1 MEYLY
6 LAMAVVTS
14 GLSSPVYKKIS
25 GVSKNPA
32 MSLIIPAAWFLPLAV
47 IFGVTALIKGEFVFS
62 GNMIF
67 TSLLA
72 GISAAA
78 CAFSLLESMKQ
89 NSFPVAVI
97 IVNLSFIFPVILS
110 MIFLGEKAHILQLAG
125 MLVTVAAVVIL
136 GTSGKGAKTAI
147 TAMILAVVSSL
158 GNGGI
163 DFAIKLQQHKTPG
176 EGEATFFFFTYL
188 IAAILSIAA
197 YGAVRPFKKRR
208 LASLDN
214 GGIPNEYT
222 AALSKGN
229 TASDNDIPTTS
240 VDSKIP
246 GENTP
251 VAPVVSSGGVYSG
264 QKRKDDDAKSLR
276 KTVLIYA
283 PMIAICNGLCFLGVS
298 LLADKMNAAAQFTLI
313 TSLSI
318 IISLVAGFIF
328 SHERIKPRELLC
340 LLFCAAA
347 IACQYFNLTP

>member
-176 EGEATFFFFTYL
+176 EGETTFFFFTYL

-197 YGAVRPFKKRR
+197 YGAVRLFKRKPS
-208 LASLDN
+208 APLDN
-214 GGIPNEYT
+214 SGIPDEYT
-222 AALSKGN
+222 AALSDGS
-229 TASDNDIPTTS
+229 APSENDIPAPSDDSEIPDDNTS
-240 VDSKIP
+240 V
-246 GENTP
+246 TP
-251 VAPVVSSGGVYSG
+251 VASSGGVYSG
-264 QKRKDDDAKSLR
+264 QKRKNGSAKPLR

-318 IISLVAGFIF
+318 IISLVAGFVF

>member
-47 IFGVTALIKGEFVFS
+47 IFGITALIKGEFVFS
-62 GNMIF
+62 ANIIL

-72 GISAAA
+72 GVSAAA

-125 MLVTVAAVVIL
+125 MVVTVAAVVIL

-176 EGEATFFFFTYL
+176 EGEAAFFFFTYL
-188 IAAILSIAA
+188 LAAILSIAA
-197 YGAVRPFKKRR
+197 YYAVRLFKR
-208 LASLDN
+208 
-214 GGIPNEYT
+214 
-222 AALSKGN
+222 
-229 TASDNDIPTTS
+229 
-240 VDSKIP
+240 
-246 GENTP
+246 NTP
-251 VAPVVSSGGVYSG
+251 VRSLDSENFDKNTFTSSDGSAASENYIPVPSDGGKIPADNTPVTSDPSSGAVYSV
-264 QKRKDDDAKSLR
+264 QKPKTGDAKSLR

-318 IISLVAGFIF
+318 IISLVAGFVF

>member
-176 EGEATFFFFTYL
+176 EGEATFFFFSYL

-197 YGAVRPFKKRR
+197 YGAVRLFKKRR

-214 GGIPNEYT
+214 GGIPDEYT
-222 AALSKGN
+222 AALSNGN
-229 TASDNDIPTTS
+229 AASDNDIPAPS

-246 GENTP
+246 DENTP
-251 VAPVVSSGGVYSG
+251 VTPVASSGAVYSG
-264 QKRKDDDAKSLR
+264 QKRKTDDAKSLR

-283 PMIAICNGLCFLGVS
+283 PIIAICNGLCFLGVS